1 MNSKELKN
9 IWEAYNQVYEQI
21 GVPIPPGKTA
31 RDVLEPLTKPHGGGK
46 VIEPK
51 KPTLQN
57 AHYEAEGEQ
66 LSENPISA
74 LDNLGRS
81 AAKTVGGVV
90 GRTQGQRTGIPG
102 GAIVGNVLGRRTGG
116 QMYDRATQPLRGRVP
131 GFNKGGT
138 IKKEEVEIAAQY
150 FYEMGLNEDGVD
162 ILIEELGLEEFA
174 NFVYDIAEEYIL
186 TEARRGS
193 GGTKVKVEP
202 VSKTGKPYKGT
213 KKSPGKPPE
222 KRIEELRAQKT
233 ERKAAENEASKSKP
247 SGLKASLQRQSAVAS
262 AAKKQPR
269 KPTTLDRL
277 AGVVNRGL
285 ERHNAAMDAA
295 KETGKVIGKAA
306 KGVGKVGG
314 EVVKGVYN
322 TGRLAGHLARK
333 GLSDEYIV
341 GYLIDEGYANNDRS
355 AFIIMSNMSEDWRG
369 SITEQI
375 LSENAL
381 QDVGKNISNAAKMF
395 RMMTGIDKMPQ
406 KPPSGPVNLNK
417 IATQGSSKPQP
428 QKQTFKIGT
437 PPRPNATG
445 QQNLM
450 RSVRS
455 NTQTRNPGV
464 SLPTRSP
471 HIAAAAAGLQS
482 YNTGDSTLKAALRR
496 GDYKPQQGPKNP
508 DQGLTKAQSFD
519 KAFKAARTSGQKEF
533 TWNSKKYT
541 TKVK

>member
-21 GVPIPPGKTA
+21 GVPIPAGKTA
-31 RDVLEPLTKPHGGGK
+31 KDVLEPLTKPHGGGK
-46 VIEPK
+46 VVEPK
-51 KPTLQN
+51 KTLQQ
-57 AHYEAEGEQ
+57 AHYEPEGEQ
-66 LSENPISA
+66 LSENPLAS
-74 LDNLGRS
+74 LDKLGRS
-81 AAKTVGGVV
+81 AAQTVGGTI
-90 GRTQGQRTGIPG
+90 GGIQGQKTGIPG
-102 GAIVGNVLGRRTGG
+102 GKIVGGILGSQKGG

-162 ILIEELGLEEFA
+162 ILIEELGVEEFA
-174 NFVYDIAEEYIL
+174 NFVYDIVEEYVL
-186 TEARRGS
+186 TEARAGGAKIEPKLSS
-193 GGTKVKVEP
+193 GKPVQGKPKAATLKALRKKKVERQ
-202 VSKTGKPYKGT
+202 
-213 KKSPGKPPE
+213 E
-222 KRIEELRAQKT
+222 
-233 ERKAAENEASKSKP
+233 AENEASKSKP

-306 KGVGKVGG
+306 KGAGQVAKGVVSGVSGTAKLVGH
-314 EVVKGVYN
+314 VVK
-322 TGRLAGHLARK
+322 K
-333 GLSDEYIV
+333 GLSDEYII
-341 GYLIDEGYANNDRS
+341 GYLIDEGYASNDRS
-355 AFIIMSNMSEDWRG
+355 AFIIMSNMSEDWRE

-395 RMMTGIDKMPQ
+395 RIMTGIDKMPQ
-406 KPPSGPVNLNK
+406 KPPSGPANLTK

-437 PPRPNATG
+437 PPKPNSTG

-450 RSVRS
+450 RNVRS
-455 NTQTRNPGV
+455 NTQSRNPGV

-471 HIAAAAAGLQS
+471 HVAAAAAGLQS
-482 YNTGDSTLKAALRR
+482 YNTGDSTLKAALKR

-519 KAFKAARTSGQKEF
+519 KAFKIARTSGQKEF
-533 TWNSKKYT
+533 TWNNKKYN
-541 TKVK
+541 TKMK

>member
-21 GVPIPPGKTA
+21 GIPIPPGKTA
-31 RDVLEPLTKPHGGGK
+31 KDVLDPLIKSHGGGK
-46 VIEPK
+46 VVEPK
-51 KPTLQN
+51 KTTLQN
-57 AHYEAEGEQ
+57 AHYEPEGEQ
-66 LSENPISA
+66 LSENPLAS
-74 LDNLGRS
+74 LDKLGRS
-81 AAKTVGGVV
+81 AAQTVGGTI
-90 GRTQGQRTGIPG
+90 GGIQGQKTGIPG
-102 GAIVGNVLGRRTGG
+102 GKIVGGMLGSQKGG
-116 QMYDRATQPLRGRVP
+116 EVYDRVTQPLRGRVP

-174 NFVYDIAEEYIL
+174 NFVYEIAEEYIL

-213 KKSPGKPPE
+213 KKAPGKPPE
-222 KRIEELRAQKT
+222 KRIEELRAQKA
-233 ERKAAENEASKSKP
+233 ERKAAENKASKSKP

-295 KETGKVIGKAA
+295 NETGKLIGKAA
-306 KGVGKVGG
+306 KSVGKVGG

-355 AFIIMSNMSEDWRG
+355 AFIIMSNMSEDWRE

-381 QDVGKNISNAAKMF
+381 QDVGKNIGNAAKMF
-395 RMMTGIDKMPQ
+395 RIMTGIDKIPQ
-406 KPPSGPVNLNK
+406 KPPSGPVNLTK
-417 IATQGSSKPQP
+417 IATQGSSKPQQ
-428 QKQTFKIGT
+428 QKPTFKIGT

-450 RSVRS
+450 RNIRS
-455 NTQTRNPGV
+455 NTQSRNPGV

-482 YNTGDSTLKAALRR
+482 YNTGDGTLSAALKR
-496 GDYKPQQGPKNP
+496 GDYRPQQGPRNP

-533 TWNSKKYT
+533 TWNNKKYT

>member
-31 RDVLEPLTKPHGGGK
+31 KDVLEPLTKPHGGGK

-51 KPTLQN
+51 KPTLQK
-57 AHYEAEGEQ
+57 AHYEPEGEQ
-66 LSENPISA
+66 LSENPLAS
-74 LDNLGRS
+74 LDKLGRS
-81 AAKTVGGVV
+81 AAQSVGGMV
-90 GRTQGQRTGIPG
+90 GKNQGQQTGIPG
-102 GAIVGNVLGRRTGG
+102 GRVVGGLLGRQKGG

-138 IKKEEVEIAAQY
+138 VKKE
-150 FYEMGLNEDGVD
+150 
-162 ILIEELGLEEFA
+162 
-174 NFVYDIAEEYIL
+174 
-186 TEARRGS
+186 
-193 GGTKVKVEP
+193 
-202 VSKTGKPYKGT
+202 
-213 KKSPGKPPE
+213 
-222 KRIEELRAQKT
+222 
-233 ERKAAENEASKSKP
+233 
-247 SGLKASLQRQSAVAS
+247 
-262 AAKKQPR
+262 
-269 KPTTLDRL
+269 
-277 AGVVNRGL
+277 
-285 ERHNAAMDAA
+285 
-295 KETGKVIGKAA
+295 
-306 KGVGKVGG
+306 
-314 EVVKGVYN
+314 
-322 TGRLAGHLARK
+322 
-333 GLSDEYIV
+333 LSDEYII
-341 GYLIDEGYANNDRS
+341 GYLIDEGYADNDRS
-355 AFIIMSNMSEDWRG
+355 AFVIMSNMSGDWRG

-450 RSVRS
+450 RTVRS

-482 YNTGDSTLKAALRR
+482 YNTGDGTLKAALRR

-508 DQGLTKAQSFD
+508 DQGLSRAQSFD

-533 TWNSKKYT
+533 TWNNKRYN
-541 TKVK
+541 TKMK